1 MKILF
6 YDVETAQAKNVGSIC
21 AVGWQLFD
29 NDVLVN
35 KGYSLINPHCAFS
48 KTNIA
53 VHGITAV
60 DVEDAPCFAEYWE
73 STLKGLMTSAL
84 VIAHNAGFDLSATEQ
99 ALYLAGV
106 EDPGVFYLDS
116 LALIKNIVKAPSYKL
131 CDLAAMIGYE
141 YQAHNAAADV
151 DALAHVL
158 FHIRDHFKMEDLAAL
173 IARIPVRAEHTKT
186 NTFIPHDIVPETN
199 FPVRSHCR
207 ENVEVQDGK
216 IAGLKICITGDIEG
230 YERADLEKLI
240 MIHGGRAMTSVSG
253 KTDYLVVGVYPDYGP
268 GFISGKQKKAMEII
282 EQGGKIRILSPEEF
296 FLLIGD

>member
-1 MKILF
+1 MKILL

-21 AVGWQLFD
+21 AVGWQLLD
-29 NDVLVN
+29 NDIQVN

-48 KTNIA
+48 KTNVS

-73 STLKGLMTSAL
+73 STLKDMMTSSL

-106 EDPGVFYLDS
+106 EDPGIFYLDS

-151 DALAHVL
+151 DALAQVL
-158 FHIRDHFKMEDLAAL
+158 FHLRDHFKMEDLAAL

-186 NTFIPHDIVPETN
+186 NAFIPHDIAPETI
-199 FPVRSHCR
+199 FPMRSHCR
-207 ENVEVQDGK
+207 EDVEVQDGK
-216 IAGLKICITGDIEG
+216 IAGLKFCITGDIEG

-253 KTDYLVVGVYPDYGP
+253 KTDFLVVGVYPDYGP
-268 GFISGKQKKAMEII
+268 GYISGKQKKAMEII

-296 FLLIGD
+296 FILIDK